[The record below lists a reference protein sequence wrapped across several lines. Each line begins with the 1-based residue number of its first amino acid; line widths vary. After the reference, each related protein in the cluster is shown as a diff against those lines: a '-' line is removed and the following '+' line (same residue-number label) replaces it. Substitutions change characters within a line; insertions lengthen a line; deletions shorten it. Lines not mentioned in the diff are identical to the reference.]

1 MSNTYF
7 LEFARNLV
15 ASGISCAFGVTGGG
29 ASLRLIAAL
38 EEMGIPF
45 YPVAH
50 EAAAALMAGACCRN
64 GSTRAMAVGI
74 KGPGFINFM
83 PGILS
88 NYYEGRPA
96 LTVSEAYCPSE
107 PTYRKHKRLDHY
119 SVCSSIV
126 KAYARADS
134 SLDKIRHL
142 LEISRTE
149 FPGPVHIDMC
159 NESVNEPIIHSE
171 VDEVTPFIS
180 PDRIEKL
187 LALIQGSNRPVVILG
202 SMAARRLRRFD
213 WSSLTVPVITTA
225 AAKGCI
231 DESGPYAGGV
241 ITGEGKEIS
250 PEEKIIQKADLI
262 VAFGL
267 RNTEVVKAKRVEVPM
282 VLLDMIGEDVHDGFE
297 PTMTF
302 VDKSLPSLAE
312 LVFAELS
319 KKEWGREF
327 VQKYWQLV
335 REELLR
341 DSWLPPAV
349 FQTIEETGLRDPVLV
364 LDTGLFCTVGE
375 ILWRAGRPEN
385 FCGSSNGRFMG
396 TAIPTAIGV
405 AVASPDQDVV
415 CVAGDGGIR
424 PYLPEIKLAVDLH
437 LPLLI
442 ILMADGQY
450 GTIASSAENLLLSR
464 NAYTIKSPTWWKA
477 VQAIGCPSLRI
488 ENADELKLAI
498 FEWFKNRGPLFIE
511 VHFNPEK
518 YISLTRRL
526 R

>member
-1 MSNTYF
+1 MSDTF
-7 LEFARNLV
+7 ILEFARNLV
-15 ASGISCAFGVTGGG
+15 ASGISYAFGVTGGG

-38 EEMGIPF
+38 EALGIPY

-96 LTVSEAYCPSE
+96 LTVSEAYSPSE
-107 PTYRKHKRLDHY
+107 PTYKKHKRLDHY
-119 SVCSSIV
+119 SVCSSLV

-134 SLDKIRHL
+134 SREKIHSL
-142 LEISRTE
+142 LELSRTE

-159 NESVNEPIIHSE
+159 NVPITGPIIHSE
-171 VDEVTPFIS
+171 PEEATPDIG
-180 PDRIEKL
+180 PHYIEKL
-187 LALIQGSNRPVVILG
+187 LALIQTSNRPVVILG
-202 SMAARRLRRFD
+202 SMVSRRLRSFD
-213 WSSLTVPVITTA
+213 WSSLTVPVLTTA

-231 DESGPYAGGV
+231 NETGQYSGGV

-250 PEEKIIQKADLI
+250 PEEKIVRQADLI
-262 VAFGL
+262 VTFGL
-267 RNTEVVKAKRVEVPM
+267 RNTEVVKAMRVEVPM
-282 VLLDMIGEDVHDGFE
+282 VLLDMIGEDAHDGFE

-302 VDKSLPSLAE
+302 VDKSLLSLAE
-312 LVFAELS
+312 LVFAELT
-319 KKEWGREF
+319 KKEWGREV

-341 DSWLPPAV
+341 DPWLPPAV

-375 ILWRAGRPEN
+375 ILWRASRPEN

-396 TAIPTAIGV
+396 TAIPSAIGV
-405 AVASPDQDVV
+405 AIASPDQDVV

-437 LPLLI
+437 LPILI
-442 ILMADGQY
+442 ILMSDGQY
-450 GTIASSAENLLLSR
+450 GTIASSAENKLLSR

-477 VQAIGCPSLRI
+477 AQSIGCPSLRI
-488 ENADELKLAI
+488 ENADALKLAI
-498 FEWFKNRGPLFIE
+498 IEWFKNRGPLFIE
-511 VHFNPEK
+511 VHFDPEK
-518 YISLTRRL
+518 YSSLTRRL